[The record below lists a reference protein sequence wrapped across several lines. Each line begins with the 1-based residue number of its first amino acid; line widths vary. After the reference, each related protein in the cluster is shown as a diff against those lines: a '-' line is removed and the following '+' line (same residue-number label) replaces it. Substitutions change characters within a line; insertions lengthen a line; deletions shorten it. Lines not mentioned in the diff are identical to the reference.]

1 MVWSPHMLKDTRK
14 IERMQRI
21 AIKMVPEIKDLS
33 YEDRL
38 KEMELLTLKERWERG
53 DLIMVYKLVNNTE
66 KIDRRDLSIYISIYI

>member
-38 KEMELLTLKERWERG
+38 KEMELLTLKDTWERG